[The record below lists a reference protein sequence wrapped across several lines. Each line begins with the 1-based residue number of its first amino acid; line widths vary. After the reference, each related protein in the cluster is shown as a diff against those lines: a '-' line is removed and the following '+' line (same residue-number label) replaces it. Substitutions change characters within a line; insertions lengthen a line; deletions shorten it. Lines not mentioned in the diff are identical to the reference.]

1 MKVRRFAA
9 GLAATALLGMSVA
22 VAAPADAAS
31 LQGDPVVTP
40 VSSSGGATTLGLDRL
55 FCYWLPQYC
64 NSHAYD

>member
-40 VSSSGGATTLGLDRL
+40 VSSSGGATTQGLDWLLCRL
-55 FCYWLPQYC
+55 QPKFC
-64 NSHAYD
+64 STHAYD